1 MPITWNNAAPKI
13 EWDKEPSI
21 VWDKPK
27 LEPVKFKEPSFKESH
42 PELYALGMIPIGTA
56 KELSKVSFLKYIYP
70 EERKKLSEAI
80 EIQTEGGPNLGT
92 RKLLID
98 TLEAVT
104 IAGFKPLTGAAKTL
118 LKRYLPKTYGIL
130 FETPIGKKGEQT
142 VAQKIAQYK
151 AKNKGE
157 HPSQEAIKGWWNEAA
172 KKVPVKEPSVK
183 PVVIA
188 AEGEE
193 VLPKYAQS
201 INLEKQAIS
210 DKAKLLELEMAG
222 KKKVQPW
229 DKTGELSEG
238 ILKDMEKTDAA
249 LKKIKGLEGL
259 TENMEAVRQI
269 NVNQISQLATMAEE
283 VRAGTLSEDA
293 FNAAFIQ
300 IKDSFFKVTS
310 EGSSEIGRALNI
322 HKKVLSETD
331 HMVKGLAKI
340 EGGMNR
346 KQIDNFVEAMKSNN
360 PAKMARF
367 AAEIE
372 DPKLKDYVLEFWY
385 NSILSGP
392 PTHAV
397 NVISNTLWGLYQI
410 PHRVHTILWDRLYS
424 TVTGKERTR
433 FLREVLPSLA
443 GYGRGWKRGVAGAK
457 ETLRTGKLQEFE
469 TKWAQ
474 EVGLSSIAAWERSPS
489 PLMRK
494 IAPLISVPTRAL
506 RAMDVWANAIGYDSE
521 MMAIATRAG
530 IKKGLKG
537 QTLKDFTIK
546 FVKKPSEIAHE
557 QAMKFAKRSTFM
569 DDPDAF
575 TAWFLGSRRIPV
587 IGPASQFVVPF
598 VNTIG
603 NLTKRGLEFIPGVG
617 IAKEAISRKM
627 GRGMGNPELIA
638 KQVEG
643 ALLSLYVLYKADQ
656 GDITGAAPQNEAER
670 ERFYAQGKKAWAIR
684 LGGEVDSETGK
695 AKDRVWVQYRR
706 MEPYNTAIA
715 SVAIAYDNIKNA
727 KDDDIR
733 TKIFGKMVV
742 DLKNNFLDSSY
753 FQGLQQVF
761 NRHQKMEQMPQRL
774 AASMVPYS
782 SFWRSMNRAYEK
794 AVEGDVKVR
803 ERDTWL
809 SAFAQVIPGLYG
821 MVPAELTIWGE
832 EKVIPGSILQHWLP
846 YKWSKETQDPVE
858 IELERLN
865 DALKDLPSGLRVFP
879 GQPSKIITYKGKKT
893 KLSDKVY
900 RDYLIDLGKE
910 LRLQY
915 EKTINSSSY
924 LSRSDERRVKMLR
937 KRTTKIR
944 ARIRAKLLQKISKEK
959 Q

>member
-1 MPITWNNAAPKI
+1 MPITWDNTARKI
-13 EWDKEPSI
+13 EWDKPSI

-27 LEPVKFKEPSFKESH
+27 LEPVKLKEPSFKESH
-42 PELYALGMIPIGTA
+42 PELYALGMTPVGTA
-56 KELSKVSFLKYIYP
+56 KELSKISFLKYIYP
-70 EERKKLSEAI
+70 EEREELSKAMD
-80 EIQTEGGPNLGT
+80 IQARGGPNLGT

-104 IAGFKPLTGAAKTL
+104 IAGFKPLTSGTKAL

-142 VAQKIAQYK
+142 VAQKIAGYK
-151 AKNKGE
+151 AKHKGE
-157 HPSQEAIKGWWNEAA
+157 HPPQDMIKGWWDEAA
-172 KKVPVKEPSVK
+172 KKILVKEPSIK
-183 PVVIA
+183 PVAAVI
-188 AEGEE
+188 EGEE
-193 VLPKYAQS
+193 ILPKYAQS

-210 DKAKLLELEMAG
+210 LKAKQLELEMAG

-238 ILKDMEKTDAA
+238 ILGDMKKTDAA
-249 LKKIKGLEGL
+249 LKKVKGLEGL
-259 TENMEAVRQI
+259 TENMEAVRRI

-322 HKKVLSETD
+322 HKRVLSETD

-346 KQIDNFVEAMKSNN
+346 KQLDAFVEAIQSKN
-360 PAKMARF
+360 PAKIARF

-372 DPKLKDYVLEFWY
+372 DPKIKDYVIEFWY

-397 NVISNTLWGLYQI
+397 NIISNTLWSLYQI
-410 PHRVHTILWDRLYS
+410 PHRVHTVLWDRLYS
-424 TVTGKERTR
+424 IATGRERTR
-433 FLREVLPSLA
+433 FINEILPSLA
-443 GYGRGWKRGVAGAK
+443 GYGRGWKRGVKGAA
-457 ETLRTGKLQEFE
+457 ETVRTGKLQEFE

-474 EVGLSSIAAWERSPS
+474 EVGLSSIAAWERSPVPS
-489 PLMRK
+489 MRK
-494 IAPLISVPTRAL
+494 VAPLISVPTRAL

-521 MMAIATRAG
+521 MMAIAAREG
-530 IKKGLKG
+530 VKKGLKG
-537 QTLKDFTIK
+537 KPLKEFIK
-546 FVKKPSEIAHE
+546 GFVKKPTDVAHE

-569 DDPDAF
+569 DDPDPF

-587 IGPASQFVVPF
+587 IGPASQFIVPF

-617 IAKEAISRKM
+617 IAKEAISRRM

-643 ALLSLYVLYKADQ
+643 SLLSLYVLYKFDQ
-656 GDITGAAPQNEAER
+656 GEITGAAPQNEAER
-670 ERFYAQGKKAWAIR
+670 ERFYAQGKKPWAIR
-684 LGGEVDSETGK
+684 YGDTWISFR
-695 AKDRVWVQYRR
+695 RV
-706 MEPYNTAIA
+706 EPFNTAIA
-715 SVAIAYDNIKNA
+715 AASIAYDNIKNA
-727 KDDDIR
+727 KDDDAR
-733 TKIFGKMVV
+733 TIIFGKMSS
-742 DLKNNFLDSSY
+742 DFKNNLLDSSY

-761 NRHQKMEQMPQRL
+761 NRHQKLERAPQRTV
-774 AASMVPYS
+774 ATFVPYS

-794 AVEGDVKVR
+794 ATLGDVRVR
-803 ERDTWL
+803 KQDTWL
-809 SAFAQVIPGLYG
+809 SAFAQVIPGLSG
-821 MVPAELTIWGE
+821 KVPAELTIWGE

-865 DALKDLPSGLRVFP
+865 NVLKDLPLGLRVFP
-879 GQPSKIITYKGKKT
+879 GQPSRIITHKKKKI

-910 LRLQY
+910 LRSQY
-915 EKTINSSSY
+915 EETINSLSY
-924 LSRSDERRVKMLR
+924 ISRSDERKAQMLK

-944 ARIRAKLLQKISKEK
+944 TRMRAKLLRKLKE